1 MAISR
6 AQMGSQMKG
15 NRMNCKGTKKMQ
27 AGGMMPDAEGNYSA
41 VPQAGKQAME
51 QAVAQAMAVAKDKAP
66 RKDAAPLMRKVTGM
80 KKMKSGGRVRGDGVC
95 QRGKTK
101 GTMR

>member
-1 MAISR
+1 MAMSR

-27 AGGMMPDAEGNYSA
+27 AGGMMPDAEGNYAA
-41 VPQAGKQAME
+41 VPQAGRQAME
-51 QAVAQAMAVAKDKAP
+51 QAVAQAAAAAKARTP
-66 RKDAAPLMRKVTGM
+66 RKDAAPLMRKARPM
-80 KKMKSGGRVRGDGVC
+80 KAGGRVRGDGCC